1 MGACNRMKNE
11 NEFFKELFDRLQHVE
26 QISRKNANSLSDLK
40 YPNGIRRAMD
50 IITELRDKYK

>member
-1 MGACNRMKNE
+1 MNE
-11 NEFFKELFDRLQHVE
+11 EFFKELFDRLQHVE

-50 IITELRDKYK
+50 IISEVRSKYDNK

>member
-1 MGACNRMKNE
+1 MKNE

-26 QISRKNANSLSDLK
+26 QISRKNANCLSDLK

-50 IITELRDKYK
+50 IISELRDKYK